1 MSIIMLSLA
10 CILAGDAAPPA
21 QLHVLEGAA
30 PLTEGSVLVFR
41 GAGFRLAIG
50 PAPAGSLV
58 LDPEA
63 GAPDDYAAIMGEY
76 LRSPLACSDY
86 GSVLYERDGVS
97 FVRLDPGRTAALTE
111 ATVRLR
117 PLVERPVR
125 PELPRSVSFDP
136 WVEQIVASVSEDSII
151 SIIGRLERFESRYWS
166 NDSFPAAR
174 DWAIARLESMG
185 YEVEVQEFF
194 VDSPGVSQNLIVTI
208 PGTVYPDR
216 YWMIGGHLDSGHNP
230 YEVFPGADDNAS
242 GSVTALEAARTM
254 LPYQFEYTVK
264 IALWGAEEA
273 GLVGSGF
280 YAAEAAAAG
289 DSIMGYVN
297 LDMILYGPVIGPSS
311 FDIVRVYYNDSS
323 AAFSD
328 LYDQS
333 TDLYVPD
340 LERIYTYATIGG
352 SDHLSFWANGF
363 TAIDL
368 YESMLGENPYY
379 HRYDDLIANYLE
391 FFPFGTNVARSAV
404 ACIAALA
411 VPVGLGIGEGP
422 GRSVAVSV
430 SPSPAASVV
439 LVQTSGF
446 GPVQA
451 SVTLYDL
458 AGREVGSAVL
468 DEGGGVELGVS
479 SLQPGVY
486 LVRVAEGDGPT
497 GTARL
502 VVCR

>member
-1 MSIIMLSLA
+1 MGTIILCLA
-10 CILAGDAAPPA
+10 CVLSGELSA

-50 PAPAGSLV
+50 PAPERSLV
-58 LDPEA
+58 LDPGA
-63 GAPDDYAAIMGEY
+63 GSPRDYAAIVVDH
-76 LRSPLACSDY
+76 LRSPLAAGDY

-97 FVRLDPGRTAALTE
+97 FVRLDPGRTAGFTE
-111 ATVRLR
+111 AVVRLS
-117 PLVERPVR
+117 PLAERPIR

-136 WVEQIVASVSEDSII
+136 WVEQIVAAVSQDSII
-151 SIIGRLERFESRYWS
+151 SIIGRLERFENRYWS
-166 NDSFPAAR
+166 SDSFPAAR

-194 VDSPGVSQNLIVTI
+194 VDSPGVSQNLIVTL

-216 YWMIGGHLDSGHNP
+216 YWMIGGHLDSGSNP
-230 YEVFPGADDNAS
+230 YEVCPGADDNAS
-242 GSVTALEAARTM
+242 GSVTALEAARAM

-289 DSIMGYVN
+289 DSLMGYIN

-311 FDIVRVYYNDSS
+311 FDIVEIDYNDSS

-328 LYDQS
+328 LYDQT

-340 LERIYTYATIGG
+340 LERIYVYATMGG
-352 SDHLSFWANGF
+352 SDHVSFWQNGF
-363 TAIDL
+363 IAIDL
-368 YESMLGENPYY
+368 YESMLGENPFY
-379 HRYDDLIANYLE
+379 HKYDDLIANYLE
-391 FFPFGTNVARSAV
+391 YFPFGTNVARSAV

-411 VPVGLGIGEGP
+411 VPVGLGIEEGP
-422 GRSVAVSV
+422 PGSVEVGI

-439 LVQTSGF
+439 LVRASGL
-446 GPVQA
+446 GSARA

-458 AGREVGSAVL
+458 TGREVASTAL
-468 DEGGGVELGVS
+468 DVDREAELDVS
-479 SLQPGVY
+479 RLQPGVY
-486 LVRVAEGDGPT
+486 LVRVAGGDGPA